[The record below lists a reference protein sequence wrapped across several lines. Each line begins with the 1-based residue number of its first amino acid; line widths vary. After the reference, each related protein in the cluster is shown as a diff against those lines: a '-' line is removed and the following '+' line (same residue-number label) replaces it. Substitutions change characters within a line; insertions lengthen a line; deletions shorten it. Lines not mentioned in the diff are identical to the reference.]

1 MSAAVRV
8 RLFGIIRAHEGAD
21 EITLN
26 LGDDPTAA
34 QLVELIFATRPA
46 LAPLRPHVRLGLNGV
61 LVARDSDLSQIRV
74 LDTDEVALLPP
85 ASGGSRGR
93 KVVKISTAPLPNDAV
108 DQLVAEI
115 ATSADGAVVVFVG
128 RTRNTPGTPAPGEE
142 AAAARFAGER
152 VLALEY
158 EAAEPYARIEIDDIC
173 ERLIDDG
180 LAGEGGI
187 GVWHAVG
194 SVPVGSISIVTV
206 VASPHRD
213 RAYIVSR
220 ALIDSI
226 KQDVPIWKAERYE
239 SGRVW
244 NANRDALRRS
254 S

>member
-1 MSAAVRV
+1 
-8 RLFGIIRAHEGAD
+8 
-21 EITLN
+21 
-26 LGDDPTAA
+26 
-34 QLVELIFATRPA
+34 
-46 LAPLRPHVRLGLNGV
+46 
-61 LVARDSDLSQIRV
+61 VARDTNLSQIRV
-74 LDTDEVALLPP
+74 HPDDEIALLPP
-85 ASGGSRGR
+85 ASGGSRGQR
-93 KVVKISTAPLPNDAV
+93 SVKITAAPLPNDAV
-108 DQLVAEI
+108 EQLISEV
-115 ATSADGAVVVFVG
+115 ATSSEGAIVVFVG
-128 RTRNTPGTPAPGEE
+128 RTRISPGTPAPGEE
-142 AAAARFAGER
+142 AAAVQFAGER

-158 EAAEPYARIEIDDIC
+158 EAAEPYALAEINDIC

-187 GVWHAVG
+187 GVWHAIG
-194 SVPVGSISIVTV
+194 SVPVGSISIITV

-244 NANRDALRRS
+244 NANRDALTKS

>member
-1 MSAAVRV
+1 MKVRV
-8 RLFGIIRAHEGAD
+8 RLFAILRAREGAD
-21 EITLN
+21 QIEIN
-26 LGDDPTAA
+26 LDDDASAA
-34 QLVELIFATRPA
+34 QLVDHFFATRPG
-46 LAPLRPHVRLGLNGV
+46 LDSLRPHLRLGLNGV
-61 LVARDSDLSQIRV
+61 LVARDANLSQIRV
-74 LDTDEVALLPP
+74 HRDDEIALLPP
-85 ASGGSRGR
+85 ASGGSRGQR
-93 KVVKISTAPLPNDAV
+93 SVKITLAPLPNDAV
-108 DQLVAEI
+108 EQLISEI
-115 ATSADGAVVVFVG
+115 ATSSDGAIVVFVG
-128 RTRNTPGTPAPGEE
+128 RTRISPGTPAPGEE
-142 AAAARFAGER
+142 AAAAQFAGER

-158 EAAEPYARIEIDDIC
+158 EAAEPYALAEINDIC

-187 GVWHAVG
+187 GVWHAIG
-194 SVPVGSISIVTV
+194 SVPVGSISIITV

-244 NANRDALRRS
+244 NANRDALTKS

>member
-1 MSAAVRV
+1 MQVRV
-8 RLFGIIRAHEGAD
+8 RLFALLRSREGVDTIDVEVGEGGSVAD
-21 EITLN
+21 L
-26 LGDDPTAA
+26 LG
-34 QLVELIFATRPA
+34 QYFSTRPEVVG
-46 LAPLRPHVRLGLNGV
+46 LRPH
-61 LVARDSDLSQIRV
+61 IRV
-74 LDTDEVALLPP
+74 GVSGALLPRHVDLTALRVEQGAEYALLPP
-85 ASGGSRGR
+85 ASGGSAARR
-93 KVVKISTAPLPNDAV
+93 VVRISPAPLADELINA
-108 DQLVAEI
+108 LIAEI
-115 ATSADGAVVVFVG
+115 ATPEDGAVVVFVG
-128 RTRNTPGTPAPGEE
+128 RTRISPGTPAPGEE
-142 AAAARFAGER
+142 AAAAQFADER

-158 EAAEPYARIEIDDIC
+158 EAAEPYALAEINDIC

-194 SVPVGSISIVTV
+194 SVPVGSISIITV

-244 NANRDALRRS
+244 NANRDALTKS

>member
-1 MSAAVRV
+1 MQVRV
-8 RLFGIIRAHEGAD
+8 RLFAILRAREGAD
-21 EITLN
+21 QIKIN
-26 LGDDPTAA
+26 LDDDASAA
-34 QLVELIFATRPA
+34 QLVDHFFATRPG
-46 LAPLRPHVRLGLNGV
+46 LDSLRPHLRLGLNGV
-61 LVARDSDLSQIRV
+61 LVGRDANLSQIRV
-74 LDTDEVALLPP
+74 QPDDEIALLPP

-93 KVVKISTAPLPNDAV
+93 RSVKITAAPLPNDAV
-108 DQLVAEI
+108 EQLISEI
-115 ATSADGAVVVFVG
+115 ATSADGAIVVFVG
-128 RTRNTPGTPAPGEE
+128 RTRISPGTPAPGEE
-142 AAAARFAGER
+142 ATAAQFADER

-158 EAAEPYARIEIDDIC
+158 EAAEPYALAEINDIC

-194 SVPVGSISIVTV
+194 SVPVGSISIITV

-244 NANRDALRRS
+244 NANRDALTKS

>member
-1 MSAAVRV
+1 MQVRV
-8 RLFGIIRAHEGAD
+8 RLFAMLRAREGVD
-21 EITLN
+21 QIEIGL
-26 LGDDPTAA
+26 DDQASAA
-34 QLVELIFATRPA
+34 QLVERFFATRPE
-46 LAPLRPHVRLGLNGV
+46 LDSLRPHLRLGLNGV
-61 LVARDSDLSQIRV
+61 LVARDADLSQIR
-74 LDTDEVALLPP
+74 LRPADDIALLPP

-93 KVVKISTAPLPNDAV
+93 RSVKITAAPLPDDAAE
-108 DQLVAEI
+108 QLISEI
-115 ATSADGAVVVFVG
+115 ATSSEGAIVVFVG
-128 RTRNTPGTPAPGEE
+128 RTRITPGTPAPGEE
-142 AAAARFAGER
+142 AAAAQFAGER
-152 VLALEY
+152 VMGLEY
-158 EAAEPYARIEIDDIC
+158 EAADPYALSEINDIC
-173 ERLIDDG
+173 ERLIADG

-194 SVPVGSISIVTV
+194 SVPVGSVSIVTV

-244 NANRDALRRS
+244 NANRDALRKS

>member
-1 MSAAVRV
+1 
-8 RLFGIIRAHEGAD
+8 
-21 EITLN
+21 
-26 LGDDPTAA
+26 
-34 QLVELIFATRPA
+34 
-46 LAPLRPHVRLGLNGV
+46 
-61 LVARDSDLSQIRV
+61 VARDTNLSQIRV
-74 LDTDEVALLPP
+74 HPDDEIALLPP
-85 ASGGSRGR
+85 ASGGSRGQR
-93 KVVKISTAPLPNDAV
+93 SVKITAAPLPNDAV
-108 DQLVAEI
+108 EQLISEI
-115 ATSADGAVVVFVG
+115 ATSSEGAIVVFVG
-128 RTRNTPGTPAPGEE
+128 RTRISPGTPAPGEE
-142 AAAARFAGER
+142 ATAAQFAGER

-158 EAAEPYARIEIDDIC
+158 EAAEPYALAEINDIC

-194 SVPVGSISIVTV
+194 SVPVGSISIITV

-244 NANRDALRRS
+244 NANRDALTKS

>member
-1 MSAAVRV
+1 V
-8 RLFGIIRAHEGAD
+8 HPDD
-21 EITLN
+21 EI
-26 LGDDPTAA
+26 
-34 QLVELIFATRPA
+34 
-46 LAPLRPHVRLGLNGV
+46 
-61 LVARDSDLSQIRV
+61 
-74 LDTDEVALLPP
+74 ALLPP
-85 ASGGSRGR
+85 ASGGSRGQR
-93 KVVKISTAPLPNDAV
+93 SVKITAAPLPNDAV
-108 DQLVAEI
+108 EQLISEV
-115 ATSADGAVVVFVG
+115 ATSSDGAIVVFVG
-128 RTRNTPGTPAPGEE
+128 RTRISPGTPAPGEE
-142 AAAARFAGER
+142 AAAAQFAGER

-158 EAAEPYARIEIDDIC
+158 EAAEPYALAEINDIC

-187 GVWHAVG
+187 GVWHAIG
-194 SVPVGSISIVTV
+194 SVPVGSISIITV

-244 NANRDALRRS
+244 NANRDALTKS

>member
-1 MSAAVRV
+1 MQVRV
-8 RLFGIIRAHEGAD
+8 RLFAMLRAREGAD
-21 EITLN
+21 QIEIDL
-26 LGDDPTAA
+26 DDDASAA
-34 QLVELIFATRPA
+34 QLVDQFFATRPG
-46 LAPLRPHVRLGLNGV
+46 LDSLRPHLRLGLNGD
-61 LVARDSDLSQIRV
+61 LVARDANLSQIRV
-74 LDTDEVALLPP
+74 QPDDEIALLPP

-93 KVVKISTAPLPNDAV
+93 RSVKITAAPLPNDAV
-108 DQLVAEI
+108 EQLISEI
-115 ATSADGAVVVFVG
+115 ATSSDGAIVVFVG
-128 RTRNTPGTPAPGEE
+128 RTRISPGTPAPGEE
-142 AAAARFAGER
+142 AAAAQFADER

-158 EAAEPYARIEIDDIC
+158 EAAEPYALAEINDIC

-187 GVWHAVG
+187 GVWHAIG
-194 SVPVGSISIVTV
+194 SVPVGTISIITV

-244 NANRDALRRS
+244 NANRDALTKS

>member
-1 MSAAVRV
+1 
-8 RLFGIIRAHEGAD
+8 
-21 EITLN
+21 
-26 LGDDPTAA
+26 
-34 QLVELIFATRPA
+34 
-46 LAPLRPHVRLGLNGV
+46 LNGV
-61 LVARDSDLSQIRV
+61 LVGRDANLSQIRV
-74 LDTDEVALLPP
+74 QPDDEIALLPP

-93 KVVKISTAPLPNDAV
+93 RSVKITAAPLPNDAV
-108 DQLVAEI
+108 EQLISEI
-115 ATSADGAVVVFVG
+115 ATSADGAIVVFVG
-128 RTRNTPGTPAPGEE
+128 RTRISPGTPAPGEE
-142 AAAARFAGER
+142 ATAAQFADER

-158 EAAEPYARIEIDDIC
+158 EAAEPYALAEINDIC

-194 SVPVGSISIVTV
+194 SVPVGSISIITV

-244 NANRDALRRS
+244 NANRDALTKS

>member
-1 MSAAVRV
+1 V
-8 RLFGIIRAHEGAD
+8 HPDD
-21 EITLN
+21 EI
-26 LGDDPTAA
+26 
-34 QLVELIFATRPA
+34 
-46 LAPLRPHVRLGLNGV
+46 
-61 LVARDSDLSQIRV
+61 
-74 LDTDEVALLPP
+74 ALLPP
-85 ASGGSRGR
+85 ASGGSSGR
-93 KVVKISTAPLPNDAV
+93 RSVKITAAPLPDDAV
-108 DQLVAEI
+108 EQLISEV
-115 ATSADGAVVVFVG
+115 ATSSEGAIVVFVG
-128 RTRNTPGTPAPGEE
+128 RTRISPGTPAPGEE
-142 AAAARFAGER
+142 SAAAQFAGER

-158 EAAEPYARIEIDDIC
+158 EAAESYALAEINDIC

-187 GVWHAVG
+187 GVWHATG
-194 SVPVGSISIVTV
+194 SVPVGSISIITV

-244 NANRDALRRS
+244 NANRDALTKS

>member
-1 MSAAVRV
+1 MQVRV
-8 RLFGIIRAHEGAD
+8 RLFAMLRAREGAD
-21 EITLN
+21 QIEIDL
-26 LGDDPTAA
+26 DDGASAA
-34 QLVELIFATRPA
+34 QLVDHFFATRPG
-46 LAPLRPHVRLGLNGV
+46 LDSLRPHLRLGLNGV
-61 LVARDSDLSQIRV
+61 LVGRDANLSQIRV
-74 LDTDEVALLPP
+74 QPDDEIALLPP

-93 KVVKISTAPLPNDAV
+93 RSVKITAAPLPNDAV
-108 DQLVAEI
+108 EQLITEI
-115 ATSADGAVVVFVG
+115 ATSSDGAIVVFVG
-128 RTRNTPGTPAPGEE
+128 RTRISPGTPAPGEE
-142 AAAARFAGER
+142 ATAAQFADER

-158 EAAEPYARIEIDDIC
+158 EAAEPYALAEINDIC

-194 SVPVGSISIVTV
+194 SVPVGSISIITV

-244 NANRDALRRS
+244 NANRDALTKS

>member
-1 MSAAVRV
+1 MQVRV
-8 RLFGIIRAHEGAD
+8 RLFAILRAREGAD
-21 EITLN
+21 QIEIDL
-26 LGDDPTAA
+26 DDGASAA
-34 QLVELIFATRPA
+34 QLVEKFFATRPG
-46 LAPLRPHVRLGLNGV
+46 LDSLRPHLRLGLNGV
-61 LVARDSDLSQIRV
+61 LVARDANLSQIRV
-74 LDTDEVALLPP
+74 HPDDEIALLPP

-93 KVVKISTAPLPNDAV
+93 RSVKITAAPLPNDAV
-108 DQLVAEI
+108 EQLISEI
-115 ATSADGAVVVFVG
+115 ATSSDGAIVVFVG
-128 RTRNTPGTPAPGEE
+128 RTRISPGTPAPGEE
-142 AAAARFAGER
+142 GTAAQFAGER

-158 EAAEPYARIEIDDIC
+158 EAAEPYALAEINDIC

-187 GVWHAVG
+187 GVWHAIG
-194 SVPVGSISIVTV
+194 SVPVGSISIITV

-244 NANRDALRRS
+244 NANRDALTKS

>member
-1 MSAAVRV
+1 MQVRV
-8 RLFGIIRAHEGAD
+8 RLFAMLRAREGAD
-21 EITLN
+21 QIEIN
-26 LGDDPTAA
+26 LDDDASAA
-34 QLVELIFATRPA
+34 QLVDHFFATRPG
-46 LAPLRPHVRLGLNGV
+46 LDSLRPHLRLGLNGT
-61 LVARDSDLSQIRV
+61 LVARDANLSQIRV
-74 LDTDEVALLPP
+74 QPDDEIALLPP

-93 KVVKISTAPLPNDAV
+93 RSVKITAAPLPNDAV
-108 DQLVAEI
+108 EQLTSEI
-115 ATSADGAVVVFVG
+115 ATSADGAIVVFVG
-128 RTRNTPGTPAPGEE
+128 RTRISPGTPAPGEE
-142 AAAARFAGER
+142 GTAAQFADER

-158 EAAEPYARIEIDDIC
+158 EAAEPYALAEINDIC

-194 SVPVGSISIVTV
+194 SVPVGSISIITV

-244 NANRDALRRS
+244 NANRDALTKS

>member
-1 MSAAVRV
+1 MQVRV
-8 RLFGIIRAHEGAD
+8 RLFAMLRAREGAD
-21 EITLN
+21 QIEIN
-26 LGDDPTAA
+26 LDDDASAA
-34 QLVELIFATRPA
+34 QLVDHFFATRPG
-46 LAPLRPHVRLGLNGV
+46 LNSLRPHLRLGLNGA
-61 LVARDSDLSQIRV
+61 LVARDANLSQIRV
-74 LDTDEVALLPP
+74 QPDDEIALLPP

-93 KVVKISTAPLPNDAV
+93 RSVKITAAPLPNDAV
-108 DQLVAEI
+108 EQLISEI
-115 ATSADGAVVVFVG
+115 ATSSDGAIVVFVG
-128 RTRNTPGTPAPGEE
+128 RTRISPGTPAPGEE
-142 AAAARFAGER
+142 AAAAQFADER

-158 EAAEPYARIEIDDIC
+158 EAAEPYALAEINDIC

-194 SVPVGSISIVTV
+194 SVPVGSISIITV

-239 SGRVW
+239 SGRIW
-244 NANRDALRRS
+244 NANRDALTKS

>member
-1 MSAAVRV
+1 V
-8 RLFGIIRAHEGAD
+8 E
-21 EITLN
+21 
-26 LGDDPTAA
+26 
-34 QLVELIFATRPA
+34 QL
-46 LAPLRPHVRLGLNGV
+46 
-61 LVARDSDLSQIRV
+61 
-74 LDTDEVALLPP
+74 
-85 ASGGSRGR
+85 
-93 KVVKISTAPLPNDAV
+93 IS
-108 DQLVAEI
+108 EI
-115 ATSADGAVVVFVG
+115 ATSSDGAIVVFVG
-128 RTRNTPGTPAPGEE
+128 RTRISPGTPAPGEE
-142 AAAARFAGER
+142 GTAAQFAGER

-158 EAAEPYARIEIDDIC
+158 EAAEPYALAEINDIC

-187 GVWHAVG
+187 GVWHAIG
-194 SVPVGSISIVTV
+194 SVPVGSISIITV

-244 NANRDALRRS
+244 NANRDALTKS

>member
-1 MSAAVRV
+1 MQVRV
-8 RLFGIIRAHEGAD
+8 RLFAMLRAREGAD
-21 EITLN
+21 QIEIDL
-26 LGDDPTAA
+26 DDGASAA
-34 QLVELIFATRPA
+34 QLVDHFFATRPG
-46 LAPLRPHVRLGLNGV
+46 LDSLRPHLRLGLNGV
-61 LVARDSDLSQIRV
+61 LVGRDANLSQIRV
-74 LDTDEVALLPP
+74 QPDDEIALLPP
-85 ASGGSRGR
+85 ASGGSSGR
-93 KVVKISTAPLPNDAV
+93 RSVKITAAPLPNDAV
-108 DQLVAEI
+108 EQLITEI
-115 ATSADGAVVVFVG
+115 ATSSDGAIVVFVG
-128 RTRNTPGTPAPGEE
+128 RTRISPGTPAPGEE
-142 AAAARFAGER
+142 AAAAQFAGER

-158 EAAEPYARIEIDDIC
+158 EAAETYALTEINDIC

-194 SVPVGSISIVTV
+194 SVPVGSISIITV

-244 NANRDALRRS
+244 NANRDALTKS

>member
-1 MSAAVRV
+1 MQVRV
-8 RLFGIIRAHEGAD
+8 RLFAMLRAREGAD
-21 EITLN
+21 QIEIDL
-26 LGDDPTAA
+26 DDGASAA
-34 QLVELIFATRPA
+34 QLVDHFFATRPG
-46 LAPLRPHVRLGLNGV
+46 LDSLRPHLRLGLNGV
-61 LVARDSDLSQIRV
+61 LVGRDANLSQIRV
-74 LDTDEVALLPP
+74 QPDDEIALLPP

-93 KVVKISTAPLPNDAV
+93 RSVKITAAPLPNDAV
-108 DQLVAEI
+108 EQLISEI
-115 ATSADGAVVVFVG
+115 ATSADGAIVVFVG
-128 RTRNTPGTPAPGEE
+128 RTRISPGTPAPGEE
-142 AAAARFAGER
+142 ATAAQFADER

-158 EAAEPYARIEIDDIC
+158 EAAEPYALAEINDIC

-194 SVPVGSISIVTV
+194 SVPVGSISIITV

-244 NANRDALRRS
+244 NANRDALTKS

>member
-1 MSAAVRV
+1 MQVRV
-8 RLFGIIRAHEGAD
+8 RLFAILRAREGAD
-21 EITLN
+21 QIEIN
-26 LGDDPTAA
+26 LDDDASAA
-34 QLVELIFATRPA
+34 QLVDHFFATRPG
-46 LAPLRPHVRLGLNGV
+46 LDSLRPHLRLGLNGV
-61 LVARDSDLSQIRV
+61 LVARDTNLSQIRV
-74 LDTDEVALLPP
+74 HPDDEIALLPP
-85 ASGGSRGR
+85 ASGGSRGQR
-93 KVVKISTAPLPNDAV
+93 SVKITLAPLPNDAV
-108 DQLVAEI
+108 EQLISEI
-115 ATSADGAVVVFVG
+115 ATSSDGAIVVFVG
-128 RTRNTPGTPAPGEE
+128 RTRISPGTPAPGEE
-142 AAAARFAGER
+142 AAAAQFAGER

-158 EAAEPYARIEIDDIC
+158 EAAEPYALAEINDIC

-187 GVWHAVG
+187 GVWHAIG
-194 SVPVGSISIVTV
+194 SVPVGSISIITV

-244 NANRDALRRS
+244 NANRDALTKS

>member
-1 MSAAVRV
+1 
-8 RLFGIIRAHEGAD
+8 
-21 EITLN
+21 
-26 LGDDPTAA
+26 
-34 QLVELIFATRPA
+34 
-46 LAPLRPHVRLGLNGV
+46 
-61 LVARDSDLSQIRV
+61 
-74 LDTDEVALLPP
+74 
-85 ASGGSRGR
+85 
-93 KVVKISTAPLPNDAV
+93 VKITAAPLPDDAV
-108 DQLVAEI
+108 EQLISEV
-115 ATSADGAVVVFVG
+115 ATSSEGAIVVFVG
-128 RTRNTPGTPAPGEE
+128 RTRISPGTPAPGEE
-142 AAAARFAGER
+142 AAAAQFAGER

-158 EAAEPYARIEIDDIC
+158 EAAESYALAEINDIC

-187 GVWHAVG
+187 GVWHATG
-194 SVPVGSISIVTV
+194 SVPVGSISIITV

-244 NANRDALRRS
+244 NANRDALTKS

>member
-1 MSAAVRV
+1 MQVRV
-8 RLFGIIRAHEGAD
+8 RLFAMLRAREGAD
-21 EITLN
+21 QIEIDL
-26 LGDDPTAA
+26 DDGASAA
-34 QLVELIFATRPA
+34 QLVDHFFATRPG
-46 LAPLRPHVRLGLNGV
+46 LVSLRPHLRLGLNGV
-61 LVARDSDLSQIRV
+61 LVGRDANLSQIRV
-74 LDTDEVALLPP
+74 QPDDEIALLPP

-93 KVVKISTAPLPNDAV
+93 RSVKITAAPLPNDAV
-108 DQLVAEI
+108 EQLISEI
-115 ATSADGAVVVFVG
+115 ATSSDGAIVVFVG
-128 RTRNTPGTPAPGEE
+128 RTRISPGTPAPGEE
-142 AAAARFAGER
+142 AAAAQFADER

-158 EAAEPYARIEIDDIC
+158 EAAEPYALAEINDIC

-194 SVPVGSISIVTV
+194 SVPVGSISIITV

-244 NANRDALRRS
+244 NANRDALTKS

>member
-1 MSAAVRV
+1 MQVRV
-8 RLFGIIRAHEGAD
+8 RLFAMLRAREGAD
-21 EITLN
+21 QIEIN
-26 LGDDPTAA
+26 LDDDASAA
-34 QLVELIFATRPA
+34 QLVDHFFATRPG
-46 LAPLRPHVRLGLNGV
+46 LDSLRPHLRLGLNGA
-61 LVARDSDLSQIRV
+61 LVARDANLSQIRV
-74 LDTDEVALLPP
+74 QPDDEIALLPP

-93 KVVKISTAPLPNDAV
+93 RSVKITAAPLPNDAV
-108 DQLVAEI
+108 EQLISEI
-115 ATSADGAVVVFVG
+115 ATSSDGAIVVFVG
-128 RTRNTPGTPAPGEE
+128 RTRISPGTPAPGEE
-142 AAAARFAGER
+142 AAAAQFAGER

-158 EAAEPYARIEIDDIC
+158 EAAETYALAEINDIC

-194 SVPVGSISIVTV
+194 SVPVGSISIITV

-244 NANRDALRRS
+244 NANRDALTKS

>member
-1 MSAAVRV
+1 MQVRV
-8 RLFGIIRAHEGAD
+8 RLFAMLRAREGAD
-21 EITLN
+21 QIEIDL
-26 LGDDPTAA
+26 DDGASAA
-34 QLVELIFATRPA
+34 QLVDHFFATRPG
-46 LAPLRPHVRLGLNGV
+46 LVSLRPHLRLGLNGV
-61 LVARDSDLSQIRV
+61 LVGRDANLSQIRV
-74 LDTDEVALLPP
+74 QPDDEIALLPP

-93 KVVKISTAPLPNDAV
+93 RSVKITAAPLPNDAV
-108 DQLVAEI
+108 EQLISEI
-115 ATSADGAVVVFVG
+115 ATSADGAIVVFVG
-128 RTRNTPGTPAPGEE
+128 RTRISPGTPAPGEE
-142 AAAARFAGER
+142 ATAAQFADER

-158 EAAEPYARIEIDDIC
+158 EAAEPYALAEINDIC

-194 SVPVGSISIVTV
+194 SVPVGSISIITV

-244 NANRDALRRS
+244 NANRDALTKS